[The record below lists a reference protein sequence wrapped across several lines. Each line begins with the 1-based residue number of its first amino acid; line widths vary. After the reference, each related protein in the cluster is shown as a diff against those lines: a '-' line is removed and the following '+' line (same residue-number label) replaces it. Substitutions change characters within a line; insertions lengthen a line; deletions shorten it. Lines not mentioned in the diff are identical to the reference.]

1 MSSSTVRLEIPAA
14 SGYLVLARTAVAAM
28 CARLDYPLDRLEDVK
43 LAVDEACSLLLSDT
57 DSEETLTLALQPGED
72 GSLKATVSA
81 VTRHGKAPKQSSFAW
96 TVLSALVEDVSSV
109 VEGGQV
115 SIALQASRGDVAVAS

>member
-1 MSSSTVRLEIPAA
+1 MSSSTVRLELPAA

-43 LAVDEACSLLLSDT
+43 LAVDEACTLLLSDT
-57 DSEETLTLALQPGED
+57 DPNQTLMLALEPGEE
-72 GSLKATVSA
+72 GALRATVSA

-96 TVLSALVEDVSSV
+96 TVLSALVEDVSAA
-109 VEGGQV
+109 VEAGQV
-115 SIALQASRGDVAVAS
+115 SISLHASRGDSVVVV